1 MSLICAITFIIIIF
15 ISKMLYYNIYILQSR
30 AKNQQ
35 LKSIAMKVRRMEMKM
50 ERKKRRKRMK
60 KMKN

>member
-1 MSLICAITFIIIIF
+1 MSTIYTIL
-15 ISKMLYYNIYILQSR
+15 SIYILQSR